1 MVLEPKYCIT
11 CGRQLVEYE
20 GEQRCPQGCAP
31 AGAPPPELPRDE
43 LAVAAHERTTLG
55 DEK

>member
-1 MVLEPKYCIT
+1 LFEPRYCIT
-11 CGRQLVEYE
+11 CGRQLVECD

-31 AGAPPPELPRDE
+31 AGAPLPELPRDD
-43 LAVAAHERTTLG
+43 LAVTANERTPLG